1 MKTASIED
9 KFWDAFSSGEYDPEL
24 YAEFFGL
31 QDSGKETAKET
42 ATVQTKTVT
51 RGIYNRVATGE
62 FVGGIE
68 QYRHDKVGERITV
81 YTFEAVNDTTLSIN
95 GKCYR
100 VEDCSEFAIK
110 VMKTKIKAIDGAK
123 GLIKFLCR
131 ETLDSWE
138 LKIIE
143 NCKSIN

>member
-9 KFWDAFSSGEYDPEL
+9 KFWDAFFSGEYDPEL

-31 QDSGKETAKET
+31 QESDKETAKEI
-42 ATVQTKTVT
+42 ATQTKTVT
-51 RGIYNRVATGE
+51 RGIYNRVP
-62 FVGGIE
+62 VGNG
-68 QYRHDKVGERITV
+68 QFRHDKVGETV
-81 YTFEAVNDTTLSIN
+81 ANYAFEVVDAATLRIN
-95 GKCYR
+95 GTIYR

-110 VMKTKIKAIDGAK
+110 VMRTKIKANGGAK
-123 GLIKFLCR
+123 GLVKFLCR

-143 NCKSIN
+143 NCKPINLN

>member
-1 MKTASIED
+1 MKTIDIEER
-9 KFWDAFSSGEYDPEL
+9 FWDAFFSGEYDPEL
-24 YAEFFGL
+24 YAEFFGF
-31 QDSGKETAKET
+31 QDSNKKA
-42 ATVQTKTVT
+42 ATQTKTVT
-51 RGIYNRVATGE
+51 RGIYNRVPVDNG
-62 FVGGIE
+62 

-110 VMKTKIKAIDGAK
+110 VMRTKIKANGGAK
-123 GLIKFLCR
+123 GLAKFLCR

-143 NCKSIN
+143 NCKPINLN

>member
-9 KFWDAFSSGEYDPEL
+9 KFWDAFFSGEYDPEL
-24 YAEFFGL
+24 YAEFFGF
-31 QDSGKETAKET
+31 QDSEKET
-42 ATVQTKTVT
+42 ATQTKTVT

-62 FVGGIE
+62 YVGGVE
-68 QYRHDKVGERITV
+68 QYRHDKVGEQITV
-81 YTFEAVNDTTLSIN
+81 YTFEVINDSTLSIN
-95 GKCYR
+95 GKTYR

-110 VMKTKIKAIDGAK
+110 VMRTKIKANGGAK
-123 GLIKFLCR
+123 GLAKFLCR

-143 NCKSIN
+143 NCKPINLN

>member
-1 MKTASIED
+1 MKTSDIETN
-9 KFWDAFSSGEYDPEL
+9 FWDAFFSGEYDPEL
-24 YAEFFGL
+24 YTEFFGL
-31 QDSGKETAKET
+31 QDSDKETAKET
-42 ATVQTKTVT
+42 ATQTQTKTVT
-51 RGIYNRVATGE
+51 RGIYNRVP
-62 FVGGIE
+62 VGNG
-68 QYRHDKVGERITV
+68 QFRRDKVGETV
-81 YTFEAVNDTTLSIN
+81 VNYAFEVVDAVTLRIN

-110 VMKTKIKAIDGAK
+110 VMKTKIKAIGGAK

-143 NCKSIN
+143 NCKPINLN